1 MNKQTQIGIHQWRSR
16 AIWSIG
22 LTAIALSLIGLST
35 VEISG
40 VGLNPI
46 AQATAKQPTVNSVN
60 KVSKIFQPIIP
71 SLKAKTRVPLRL
83 PSYIP
88 DADDSLPLYAVI
100 ETANSSSYSLILG
113 YTPDCGGGNACRL
126 GSLSGEFIKKKQPL
140 TGKRVKLMHNRT
152 GYFTEATC
160 GANCSDSTLTWQ
172 EGNYRYTVGI
182 KVGDIQ
188 SLTKMAN
195 STVLVK

>member
-1 MNKQTQIGIHQWRSR
+1 MNKQAQTKIHRWLPNGIG
-16 AIWSIG
+16 SIG
-22 LTAIALSLIGLST
+22 LTAIAFSLVGLSP
-35 VEISG
+35 VQISG
-40 VGLNPI
+40 FTLHSP
-46 AQATAKQPTVNSVN
+46 AQAAHKHQSVSSIP
-60 KVSKIFQPIIP
+60 KVFQPIIP
-71 SLKAKTRVPLRL
+71 SLKTKTKVPLRF

-126 GSLSGEFIKKKQPL
+126 GSLSGELIKNKKQRL
-140 TGKRVKLMHNRT
+140 TGKRVKLTQNRI
-152 GYFTEATC
+152 GYFTDATC

-182 KVGDIQ
+182 KVGDIK

-195 STVLVK
+195 STVLVR